1 MLLFTSVNKLMA
13 FLERKIQLL
22 PLNKVIVWSD
32 GMRARF
38 HSRFEFVLLS
48 KFDLAKSCEW
58 HWNTAHYGK
67 GLVDGVGVSM
77 KNFCCRAIKLEKYS
91 KNTRR
96 VYQCCGF
103 TNTIIN
109 LFANN
114 RLLREPP
121 EEANAPPIPEKLQ
134 M

>member
-1 MLLFTSVNKLMA
+1 MA

-32 GMRARF
+32 GMGPRF
-38 HSRFEFVLLS
+38 HSRFLFILLS
-48 KFDLAKSCEW
+48 KFDLTKSCEW
-58 HWNTAHYGK
+58 HWNIAHYGK

-77 KNFCCRAIKLEKYS
+77 KNFVVEEWNQ
-91 KNTRR
+91 KNIVKTPEE
-96 VYQCCGF
+96 F
-103 TNTIIN
+103 IN
-109 LFANN
+109 AVNLLIPSLIYFANN
-114 RLLREPP
+114 RLLTEPP